1 MCPSDSSVEP
11 HRFWHAERHGTES
24 LEANRPAKPPQ
35 ERLRRIMQ
43 VRCRCRSVDRPRESN
58 DVLGRGAAILLIH
71 AEYRSVPGGGVR
83 GYAVESGA
91 QSPRAGR
98 LARIRRRRPRYRLAD
113 VDGGVQRDHVACSG
127 PACRL
132 FRTRGRRLAAM
143 HGVGVYRLWSMSHL
157 SDYHIT
163 SRLQRPFSPVEHDM
177 GFCHRRA
184 SRSIPSP
191 QVSQSHTCTALQPLR
206 FTPLGRLFLRPWH
219 HRIISSSIRPSR
231 RISLVFP

>member
-1 MCPSDSSVEP
+1 MSAQPCPQTPRWNLTGSGMQ
-11 HRFWHAERHGTES
+11 RHTTES

-58 DVLGRGAAILLIH
+58 DLH

-143 HGVGVYRLWSMSHL
+143 YGVGVYRLWSMSHL

-163 SRLQRPFSPVEHDM
+163 FYLLSSTTWDFVTRALRDQSRVLKPV
-177 GFCHRRA
+177 
-184 SRSIPSP
+184 
-191 QVSQSHTCTALQPLR
+191 SHLHSVTAVAIHA
-206 FTPLGRLFLRPWH
+206 LGRLFLRLRPWH
-219 HRIISSSIRPSR
+219 HGIISSSIRPSR
-231 RISLVFP
+231 RISQVFP